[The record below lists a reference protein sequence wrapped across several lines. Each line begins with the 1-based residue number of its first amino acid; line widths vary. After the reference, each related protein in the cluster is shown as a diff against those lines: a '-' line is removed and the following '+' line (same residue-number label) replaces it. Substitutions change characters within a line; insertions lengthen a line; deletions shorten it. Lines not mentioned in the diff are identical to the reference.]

1 MDTWLIEIRGKQYPT
16 HHKKKHDN
24 KETHLAAN
32 ILKLEQNLKEDNL
45 QELEKLKLELTE
57 FRQTKVKGAVIR
69 SRATNLLEGEKPTKY
84 FCSLETHNN
93 LSKII
98 PRLETSEGHK
108 LTDKK
113 EILKEAE
120 SFYKNLYCNKDDPL
134 SEIKLNVYLK
144 AQIYQ
149 N

>member
-1 MDTWLIEIRGKQYPT
+1 MEIRGETISYSS
-16 HHKKKHDN
+16 HKKKQNDK
-24 KETHLAAN
+24 KETQLAAN

-57 FRQTKVKGAVIR
+57 LRQTKVKGAVIR

-84 FCSLETHNN
+84 FCSLETHNY

-98 PRLETSEGHK
+98 PKLETSEGHI
-108 LTDKK
+108 LTDQK

-120 SFYKNLYCNKDDPL
+120 SFYKNLYSNKDDPL
-134 SEIKLNVYLK
+134 SAINLK
-144 AQIYQ
+144 E
-149 N
+149 